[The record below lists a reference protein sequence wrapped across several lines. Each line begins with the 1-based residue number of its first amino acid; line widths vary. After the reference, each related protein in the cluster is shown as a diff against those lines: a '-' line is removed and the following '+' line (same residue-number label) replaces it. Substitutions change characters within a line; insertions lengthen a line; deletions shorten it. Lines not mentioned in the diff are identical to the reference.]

1 MLFSKNKSKTR
12 HENIENQSEIEE
24 NHSTSGLR
32 SQMMKTLLKKKAQE
46 DAKKLSSENDAP
58 KQVVDNEK
66 ISGLIKQIN
75 SSKEKIIAP
84 RIDLSNGRITYPI
97 LAKINEDENNVGFLE
112 NLTLSSSEVLEKVSY
127 EKLVVC
133 PRHSDSLLVNVRF
146 YCPKCNSMDI
156 EKLHLLEH
164 SRCGYISEKTNFEH
178 SKDNKIISCPS
189 CGKSI
194 SDFKKEL
201 RIPGMWYSCKHCS
214 EKFDDVLIKMHCRK
228 YEHDFDSN
236 QSQLVDIPGFKI
248 KDDDRT
254 ESSIDVSS
262 ISDELTQL
270 LQKYEYKV
278 EKDFSLKG
286 KSGHYHHIDLYG
298 KNKDGKTIFLFIKK
312 SDNAIDNS
320 EINSKIIQV
329 LDTSPDISILIGFA
343 SISEKAK
350 SIASSYN
357 VSIVTSQDLSQII
370 TSTDHILA
378 KNLPK
383 SGENEDNS

>member
-1 MLFSKNKSKTR
+1 MLFSKNKPKIR
-12 HENIENQSEIEE
+12 HENDEKTSEITQ
-24 NHSTSGLR
+24 NHFSTGLR
-32 SQMMKTLLKKKAQE
+32 SQMMKTLLKKKADDE
-46 DAKKLSSENDAP
+46 SKKESAKTEVQKP
-58 KQVVDNEK
+58 VIDNEK
-66 ISGLIKQIN
+66 ISALIEQIN
-75 SSKEKIIAP
+75 QSKEKIIAP
-84 RIDLSNGRITYPI
+84 RIDLSNGHITYPI
-97 LAKINEDENNVGFLE
+97 LSKIGEDESNVGFLE
-112 NLTLSSSEVLEKVSY
+112 SLTASSTEVLEKVSY
-127 EKLVVC
+127 EKLVTC
-133 PRHSDSLLVNVRF
+133 PRHEDSLLVNVRF

-178 SKDNKIISCPS
+178 SKDNKIINCPS

-201 RIPGMWYSCKHCS
+201 RVPGMWYSCKHCS

-228 YEHDFDSN
+228 YQHDFDTN
-236 QSQLVDIPGFKI
+236 QSQLVNIPGFKI

-262 ISDELTQL
+262 ISNEITQL
-270 LQKYEYKV
+270 LQNYGFNV
-278 EKDFSLKG
+278 EKDYSIKG

-298 KNKDGKTIFLFIKK
+298 KNKDGKTVFFFIKK

-329 LDTSPDISILIGFA
+329 LDTSPDVSILIGFA

-357 VSIVTSQDLSQII
+357 VSIVTSQDINEIVS
-370 TSTDHILA
+370 STDQILA
-378 KNLPK
+378 KTIPK
-383 SGENEDNS
+383 SGENEAKS